1 MTRAVIANPVMTY
14 RSSSSYLAM
23 SPAGYTEMSTPVN
36 ENYSIKMMQTQTGI
50 ASEVTYSE
58 QGASY
63 SVQFGSM
70 KEKAGFLGNYGAG
83 AMAFGDSSTSYLQL
97 GTERKFGDIAVFGNY
112 GFGATRAGS
121 VEDSMIQ
128 LGNRISSST
137 WRMGVAKNNVFQNK
151 DALSLSI
158 VSPVS
163 VRNGSATVTGVTGYE
178 FTDNGDGADARAI
191 VSTETISLRAQLK
204 PMDLVLGY
212 TVIGR
217 GYDRVNVNVARQ
229 FNVGGVAGNNV
240 NSIGVMAVKSF

>member
-1 MTRAVIANPVMTY
+1 
-14 RSSSSYLAM
+14 
-23 SPAGYTEMSTPVN
+23 
-36 ENYSIKMMQTQTGI
+36 
-50 ASEVTYSE
+50 
-58 QGASY
+58 
-63 SVQFGSM
+63 M

-112 GFGATRAGS
+112 GFGVTRTGS
-121 VEDSMIQ
+121 VADSMVQ
-128 LGNRISSST
+128 LGNRISSQT
-137 WRMGVAKNNVFQNK
+137 WKLGVAKNNVFQNK
-151 DALSLSI
+151 DAVSLSL

-178 FTDNGDGADARAI
+178 FTDNGDGADAKAI
-191 VSTETISLRAQLK
+191 VSTESISLRQQVK

-212 TVIGR
+212 TVVGK

-229 FNVGGVAGNNV
+229 FNVGGVSGNNM

>member
-1 MTRAVIANPVMTY
+1 MTY

-23 SPAGYTEMSTPVN
+23 SPAGYHEAAMPVN
-36 ENYSIKMMQTQTGI
+36 ENYSIKMMQSQAGN
-50 ASEVTYSE
+50 ASEVTYNE
-58 QGASY
+58 AGASY

-112 GFGATRAGS
+112 GFGVTRTGS
-121 VEDSMIQ
+121 VADSMVQ
-128 LGNRISSST
+128 LGNRISSQT
-137 WRMGVAKNNVFQNK
+137 WKLGVAKNNVFQNK
-151 DALSLSI
+151 DAVSLSL

-178 FTDNGDGADARAI
+178 FTDNGDGADAKAI
-191 VSTETISLRAQLK
+191 VSTESISLRQQVK

-212 TVIGR
+212 TVVGK
-217 GYDRVNVNVARQ
+217 GYDRVNVNVVRQ
-229 FNVGGVAGNNV
+229 FNVGGVAGNNM